1 MLLPPA
7 DNGQPRDAV
16 VVGVVNC
23 TPDSFYD
30 GGAHASLVDH
40 ASRLLDEGADWLDVG
55 GESTRPGAPAVDAEV
70 EWRRVAPV
78 IEAFSGRA
86 VVCVDT
92 SKAAVARRAADA
104 GARVLNDVTGLRDPT
119 LAEASARFALT
130 VVMHMRGTPRSMSA
144 LTDYD
149 DITVEVRNSLVE
161 AAARARSLQVAIDP
175 GIGFAKTASQ
185 SLQLLRDTD
194 RLVATGLPVY
204 IGASRK
210 SFIGHTLGLPDPD
223 DRLPGSLAAVASA
236 WHRGARIFRVHDVAP
251 TRHLVDLMA
260 AVDRAGELAAARPSP

>member
-1 MLLPPA
+1 MLLHTGR
-7 DNGQPRDAV
+7 DGQPRDAV

-23 TPDSFYD
+23 TPDSFFD
-30 GGAHASLVDH
+30 GGTHASLVDH
-40 ASRLLDEGADWLDVG
+40 ASHLLDAGADWLDVG
-55 GESTRPGAPAVDAEV
+55 GESTRPGATAVDAEA
-70 EWRRVAPV
+70 EWRRIAPV
-78 IEAFSGRA
+78 VETFSERA

-92 SKAAVARRAADA
+92 SKATVALRAADA
-104 GARVLNDVTGLRDPT
+104 GARVLNDVTGLRDPNM
-119 LAEASARFALT
+119 AKASERFALT
-130 VVMHMRGTPRSMSA
+130 VVMHMRGTPRSMST
-144 LTDYD
+144 LTDYED
-149 DITVEVRNSLVE
+149 VTAEVRDRLLE

-175 GIGFAKTASQ
+175 GIGFAKTTSQ

-236 WHRGARIFRVHDVAP
+236 WHRGARIFRVHAVAP
-251 TRHLVDLMA
+251 TRHLEDLMA